1 MNLKRIK
8 LRSLGT
14 RLIIS
19 YLVLIVLFCFCA
31 IIYGVVLNNRS
42 DIHKYENALV
52 YLEND
57 YLNFSRELQN
67 FVNSGYRSDKFYAS
81 NGNQLKQTIL
91 AYHQSMDRR
100 ISELKELSASLDLS
114 IEKEIAEISKNNEAI
129 FADLEYLKSLLL
141 KRGHQDYGQVGIM
154 RQYAHELENAEL
166 IPINTLLQLR
176 RKEKDF
182 LLRGDQKYV
191 DEFNAIS
198 EKLAKDPR
206 LNRPSKT
213 LLAEYSQAF
222 NTLVNIDKELGI
234 QSQSGYYPRIN
245 DNINDLRFKLAEVI
259 TLSRLAIEEKIYLTQ
274 NLLYLVV
281 AVGTIALIVFSLIM
295 SRILSKDFSSLSRK
309 MQVLEKN
316 NFADLGNSVEPIK
329 ANILEVERIN
339 TQFNNLRER
348 FQSAIAQLQKAREKA
363 EQISDYKSMFLANMS
378 HEIRTPLNGIIGMI
392 HILEREPLNIK
403 QQRYMEV
410 ISFSADHL
418 LSLVNMILDYSKI
431 DAGKLELE
439 EREFEISSDISK
451 IYKLFKAT
459 KTNNEVDILL
469 ESDIPKN
476 YYVKGDLLRIHQVLI
491 NLINNAL
498 KFTKKGS
505 VSIITSIISESD
517 KSSSIEFKVKDTGI
531 GIAADKINT
540 IMEAFEQSDK
550 STTRQYGGT
559 GLGLSI
565 SNQLLKLM
573 NSLLKVSSTEGQGST
588 FSFTLTLE
596 RGHEI
601 MPTTDKHQEPKEE
614 NLSTKKVLV
623 AEDNPV
629 NQEVMQLMLEQYPV
643 EVVMVE
649 NGADA
654 VQRFNDEYFDL
665 VMLDLQMPVMDGWEA
680 AKIIKYGQV
689 FAQRPA
695 PLVAVTANA
704 FESDKVKALSQGFDD
719 FIAKPVMPDKLE
731 QVLFNFGVLNS
742 ELKQKNKQGQE

>member
-42 DIHKYENALV
+42 DIHKYENALI

-67 FVNSGYRSDKFYAS
+67 FVNAGYRSDKFYAS

-100 ISELKELSASLDLS
+100 ISELKELSSNLELS
-114 IEKEIAEISKNNEAI
+114 IEKEIGEISKNNEAI

-141 KRGHQDYGQVGIM
+141 KRGHQDYGQVGMM

-191 DEFNAIS
+191 DDFNAIS
-198 EKLAKDPR
+198 DKLATDLR
-206 LNRPSKT
+206 IGGQSRD
-213 LLAEYSQAF
+213 LLQKYSEAF
-222 NTLVNIDKELGI
+222 NTLVGIDNELGI
-234 QSQSGYYPRIN
+234 RSESGYYPRIN

-281 AVGTIALIVFSLIM
+281 AIGTIALVIFSLIM
-295 SRILSKDFSSLSRK
+295 SRLLSKDFSSLSRK

-316 NFADLGNSVEPIK
+316 NFADLGNTQEPIR

-348 FQSAIAQLQKAREKA
+348 FQSAIAQLQNAREKA
-363 EQISDYKSMFLANMS
+363 EQVSDYKSMFLANMS

-392 HILEREPLNIK
+392 HILEREPLNMK

-459 KTNNEVDILL
+459 KTNTEVSIEL
-469 ESDIPKN
+469 ESNIPNN
-476 YYVKGDLLRIHQVLI
+476 YYVKGDVLRIHQVLI

-498 KFTKKGS
+498 KFTKEGS
-505 VSIITSIISESD
+505 VSIVTSLVSETD
-517 KSSSIEFKVKDTGI
+517 NSSTIEFQVKDTGI
-531 GIAADKINT
+531 GIAKDKIST

-573 NSLLKVSSTEGQGST
+573 NSSLKVSSVEGEGST
-588 FSFTLTLE
+588 FSFKLNLE
-596 RGHEI
+596 RGQGQVVTLNENHGI
-601 MPTTDKHQEPKEE
+601 NEE
-614 NLSTKKVLV
+614 STSSKRVLV

-629 NQEVMQLMLEQYPV
+629 NQEVMQLMLAQYPV
-643 EVVMVE
+643 EVVMVD
-649 NGADA
+649 NGAEA
-654 VQRFNDEYFDL
+654 VERFNSELFDL
-665 VMLDLQMPVMDGWEA
+665 IMLDLQMPIMDGWEA
-680 AKIIKYGQV
+680 AKTIKYGQV

-695 PLVAVTANA
+695 PMVAVTANA
-704 FESDKVKALSQGFDD
+704 FESDKAKALSQGFDD
-719 FIAKPVMPDKLE
+719 FIAKPVMPDKLK
-731 QVLFNFGVLNS
+731 QVLLNVGVLS
-742 ELKQKNKQGQE
+742 A

>member
-14 RLIIS
+14 RLVIS

-42 DIHKYENALV
+42 DIHKYENALI

-67 FVNSGYRSDKFYAS
+67 FVNAGYRSDKFYAS

-100 ISELKELSASLDLS
+100 ISELKELSSNLELS
-114 IEKEIAEISKNNEAI
+114 IEQEIREISRTNEAI

-141 KRGHQDYGQVGIM
+141 RRGHQDYGQVGMM
-154 RQYAHELENAEL
+154 RQYAHELENAQL

-191 DEFNAIS
+191 DDFNAIS
-198 EKLAKDPR
+198 DKLATDLR
-206 LNRPSKT
+206 IGGQSRD
-213 LLAEYSQAF
+213 LLQKYSEAF
-222 NTLVNIDKELGI
+222 NTLVGIDNELGI
-234 QSQSGYYPRIN
+234 RSESGYYPRIN

-281 AVGTIALIVFSLIM
+281 AVGTIALVIFSLIM
-295 SRILSKDFSSLSRK
+295 SRLLSKDFSSLSRK

-316 NFADLGNSVEPIK
+316 NFADVGNTQEPIR

-348 FQSAIAQLQKAREKA
+348 FQSAIAQLQNAREKA
-363 EQISDYKSMFLANMS
+363 EQVSDYKSMFLANMS

-439 EREFEISSDISK
+439 VREFEISSDISK

-459 KTNNEVDILL
+459 KTNNDVSIEL
-469 ESDIPKN
+469 ESDIPNN
-476 YYVKGDLLRIHQVLI
+476 YYVKGDVLRIHQVLI

-498 KFTKKGS
+498 KFTKEGS
-505 VSIITSIISESD
+505 VSIITSLISETETSRT
-517 KSSSIEFKVKDTGI
+517 IEFQVKDTGI
-531 GIAADKINT
+531 GIAQDKIST

-573 NSLLKVSSTEGQGST
+573 NSSLQVSSVEGEGST
-588 FSFTLTLE
+588 FSFTLNLE
-596 RGHEI
+596 RGQGQVVTLNENYGI
-601 MPTTDKHQEPKEE
+601 NEE
-614 NLSTKKVLV
+614 STSSKRVLV

-629 NQEVMQLMLEQYPV
+629 NQEVMQLMLAQYPV
-643 EVVMVE
+643 EVVMVD
-649 NGADA
+649 NGAEA
-654 VQRFNDEYFDL
+654 VERFNSELFDL
-665 VMLDLQMPVMDGWEA
+665 IMLDLQMPIMDGWEA
-680 AKIIKYGQV
+680 AKTIKYGQV

-695 PLVAVTANA
+695 PMVAVTANA
-704 FESDKVKALSQGFDD
+704 FESDKAKALSQGFDD
-719 FIAKPVMPDKLE
+719 FIAKPVMPDKLK
-731 QVLFNFGVLNS
+731 QVLLNVGVLS
-742 ELKQKNKQGQE
+742 A

>member
-42 DIHKYENALV
+42 DIHKYENALI

-67 FVNSGYRSDKFYAS
+67 FVNAGYRSDKFYAS

-100 ISELKELSASLDLS
+100 ISELKELSSNLELS
-114 IEKEIAEISKNNEAI
+114 IEKEIGEISKNNEAI

-141 KRGHQDYGQVGIM
+141 KRGHQDYGQVGMM

-191 DEFNAIS
+191 DDFNAIS
-198 EKLAKDPR
+198 DKLATDLR
-206 LNRPSKT
+206 IGGQSRD
-213 LLAEYSQAF
+213 LLQKYSEAF
-222 NTLVNIDKELGI
+222 NTLVGIDNELGI
-234 QSQSGYYPRIN
+234 RSESGYYPRIN

-281 AVGTIALIVFSLIM
+281 AVGTIALVIFSLIM
-295 SRILSKDFSSLSRK
+295 SRLLSKDFSSLSRK

-316 NFADLGNSVEPIK
+316 NFADLGNTQEPIR

-348 FQSAIAQLQKAREKA
+348 FQSAIAQLQNAREKA
-363 EQISDYKSMFLANMS
+363 EQVSDYKSMFLANMS

-392 HILEREPLNIK
+392 HILEREPLNMK

-459 KTNNEVDILL
+459 KTNTEVSIEL
-469 ESDIPKN
+469 ESNIPNN
-476 YYVKGDLLRIHQVLI
+476 YYVKGDVLRIHQVLI

-498 KFTKKGS
+498 KFTKEGS
-505 VSIITSIISESD
+505 VSIVTSLVSETD
-517 KSSSIEFKVKDTGI
+517 NSSTIEFQVKDTGI
-531 GIAADKINT
+531 GIAKDKIST

-573 NSLLKVSSTEGQGST
+573 NSSLKVSSVEGEGST
-588 FSFTLTLE
+588 FSFKLNLE
-596 RGHEI
+596 RGQGQVVTLNENHGI
-601 MPTTDKHQEPKEE
+601 NEE
-614 NLSTKKVLV
+614 STSSKRVLV

-629 NQEVMQLMLEQYPV
+629 NQEVMQLMLAQYPV
-643 EVVMVE
+643 EVVMVD
-649 NGADA
+649 NGAEA
-654 VQRFNDEYFDL
+654 VERFNSELFDL
-665 VMLDLQMPVMDGWEA
+665 IMLDLQMPIMDGWEA
-680 AKIIKYGQV
+680 AKTIKYGQV

-695 PLVAVTANA
+695 PMVAVTANA
-704 FESDKVKALSQGFDD
+704 FESDKAKALSQGFDD
-719 FIAKPVMPDKLE
+719 FIAKPVMPDKLK
-731 QVLFNFGVLNS
+731 QVLLNVGVLS
-742 ELKQKNKQGQE
+742 A

>member
-42 DIHKYENALV
+42 DIHKYENALI

-67 FVNSGYRSDKFYAS
+67 FVNAGYRSDKFYAS

-100 ISELKELSASLDLS
+100 ISELKELSSNLELS
-114 IEKEIAEISKNNEAI
+114 IEKEIGEISKNNEAI

-141 KRGHQDYGQVGIM
+141 KRGHQDYGQVGMM

-191 DEFNAIS
+191 DDFNAIS
-198 EKLAKDPR
+198 DKLATDLR
-206 LNRPSKT
+206 IGGQSRD
-213 LLAEYSQAF
+213 LLQKYSEAF
-222 NTLVNIDKELGI
+222 NTLVGIDNELGI
-234 QSQSGYYPRIN
+234 RSESGYYPRIN

-281 AVGTIALIVFSLIM
+281 AVGTIALVIFSLIM
-295 SRILSKDFSSLSRK
+295 SRLLSKDFSSLSRK

-316 NFADLGNSVEPIK
+316 NFADLGNTQEPIR

-348 FQSAIAQLQKAREKA
+348 FQSAIAQLQNAREKA
-363 EQISDYKSMFLANMS
+363 EQVSDYKSMFLANMS

-392 HILEREPLNIK
+392 HILEREPLNMK

-459 KTNNEVDILL
+459 KTNTEVSIEL
-469 ESDIPKN
+469 ESNIPNN
-476 YYVKGDLLRIHQVLI
+476 YYVKGDVLRIHQVLI

-498 KFTKKGS
+498 KFTKEGS
-505 VSIITSIISESD
+505 VSIVTSLVSETDNSTT
-517 KSSSIEFKVKDTGI
+517 IEFQVKDTGI
-531 GIAADKINT
+531 GIAKDKIST

-573 NSLLKVSSTEGQGST
+573 NSSLKVSSVEGEGST
-588 FSFTLTLE
+588 FSFTLNLE
-596 RGHEI
+596 RGQGQVVTMNENHGI
-601 MPTTDKHQEPKEE
+601 NEE
-614 NLSTKKVLV
+614 STSSKRVLV

-629 NQEVMQLMLEQYPV
+629 NQEVMQLMLAQYPV
-643 EVVMVE
+643 EVVMVD
-649 NGADA
+649 NGAEA
-654 VQRFNDEYFDL
+654 VERFNSELFDL
-665 VMLDLQMPVMDGWEA
+665 IMLDLQMPIMDGWEA
-680 AKIIKYGQV
+680 AKTIKYGQV

-695 PLVAVTANA
+695 PMVAVTANA
-704 FESDKVKALSQGFDD
+704 FESDKAKALSQGFDD
-719 FIAKPVMPDKLE
+719 FIAKPVMPDKLK
-731 QVLFNFGVLNS
+731 QVLLNVGVLS
-742 ELKQKNKQGQE
+742 A